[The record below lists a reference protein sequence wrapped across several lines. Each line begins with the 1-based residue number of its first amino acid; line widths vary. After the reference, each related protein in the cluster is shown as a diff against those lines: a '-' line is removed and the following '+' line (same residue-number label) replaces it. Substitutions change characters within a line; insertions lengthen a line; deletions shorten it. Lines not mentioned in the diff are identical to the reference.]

1 MVGAA
6 PRAGRRVQHGHDRRP
21 HRHGPRG
28 AGNRLGR
35 RGPFARGGADF
46 GRAICTTDRAPKGG
60 AFRLSLSGGEAI
72 IGAAAKGAGMISP
85 GMATMLAY
93 VTIGAPVDAAA
104 LQAMTAAAAAASFN
118 RISVDGRMTP
128 PTPSS

>member
-6 PRAGRRVQHGHDRRP
+6 PEQVAVCSTGTIGDRIDMGLVEP
-21 HRHGPRG
+21 GIGSAVAALSPE
-28 AGNRLGR
+28 
-35 RGPFARGGADF
+35 GGADF

-104 LQAMTAAAAAASFN
+104 LQAMTAAAAAGFGGSASTA
-118 RISVDGRMTP
+118 R
-128 PTPSS
+128 